1 MRERMRQAEV
11 KLSKKKEE
19 NDPLF
24 QFIIDS
30 FKEEMQRVSYGEWA
44 VSTGW
49 PLMHVKSKHHF
60 KTWPRSV
67 GIATELK
74 RL

>member
-1 MRERMRQAEV
+1 MQCLLCSLFFPKNLADRKRKAEEDEEANNPALKEMRERMRQAEA

-30 FKEEMQRVSYGEWA
+30 FKEEMQRVS
-44 VSTGW
+44 
-49 PLMHVKSKHHF
+49 
-60 KTWPRSV
+60 
-67 GIATELK
+67 
-74 RL
+74 

>member
-1 MRERMRQAEV
+1 MADRKRKAEEEEEANNPILAELRERAREAEK

-30 FKEEMQRVSYGEWA
+30 FKEEMERVSWRLY
-44 VSTGW
+44 
-49 PLMHVKSKHHF
+49 KSADVESIK
-60 KTWPRSV
+60 P
-67 GIATELK
+67 
-74 RL
+74 